1 MVERFNEEE
10 VRKCYRFLQHE
21 KETEIR
27 IIDPKKFK
35 KPESTFVHSEDEF
48 VKECKKCNGKYNI
61 YAGINERSAFGTSKS
76 EVISVKTIVIDIDA
90 IKPKDKKD
98 EAATEEELKLAEKD
112 CDKILNE
119 IKKTTCPLPVK
130 LFSGNGF
137 QIWIALPKIEIT
149 NENRNKIEEKLQSF
163 QEIVKEKF
171 QEFGSIDKIG
181 DLPRIIKVWGTLN
194 IKGNNTE
201 ERPYRIAKIVGEG
214 KREEDDITKN
224 RILKL
229 TIDEFETIPIQ
240 KIEEI
245 NNEYIPKPI
254 SFILNEYEH
263 ETSSGWMRIIETLS
277 SFFRGIGLEKEKT
290 LSHVISWT
298 RKQPYREKNEER
310 EVINIINRIYKNKI
324 MCPNFNKIINKSTG
338 YPYFGLKE
346 LFKDVNLGV
355 DWKKFKNPVSY
366 YKDKE
371 KEEKTKEGG
380 FLFSEFGSFT
390 NFLDIAKEFIKKQPM
405 YYDNS
410 KIWWGWNYK
419 NFKWEII
426 DETDLMNAIDK
437 YTINPTVNSKI
448 RNELLEALKRV
459 SRLNI
464 PKKPKKTWIQF
475 KDKVIDFKTGI
486 EIDAKPEYF
495 ITNPIPWTLHKEKFV
510 NTPKMDKIFEEWV
523 GKEYVQTL
531 YEIIAYCLIPD
542 YPIHRLFCLIGAGL
556 NGKSCF
562 LRLLKKFVG
571 ENNVTS
577 TELDILLNSRFEIT
591 RLHKKLVCVMGETN
605 FAEMS
610 KTSVIKKLT
619 GQDIIGFE
627 YKNKNPFEDTNYAK
641 ILIATNNLPSTTDKT
656 IGFYR
661 RWLIIDFPNRFSEQ
675 KDILDDIPEEE
686 YEILTIKSI
695 GILKDLLERR
705 KFNNEGTIEEREKRY
720 EDKSDPLEKFIKEFT
735 NLKDSEGNI
744 PKWEF
749 EKTLNE
755 WLAENRH
762 RKMSD
767 RTIVKKMREKGIEED
782 RVYVDWWENDIQT
795 RKQIRAWVG
804 IKWKDKTKND

>member
-1 MVERFNEEE
+1 MWND
-10 VRKCYRFLQHE
+10 
-21 KETEIR
+21 KE
-27 IIDPKKFK
+27 FK
-35 KPESTFVHSEDEF
+35 WENKDD
-48 VKECKKCNGKYNI
+48 K
-61 YAGINERSAFGTSKS
+61 
-76 EVISVKTIVIDIDA
+76 DI
-90 IKPKDKKD
+90 
-98 EAATEEELKLAEKD
+98 L
-112 CDKILNE
+112 
-119 IKKTTCPLPVK
+119 
-130 LFSGNGF
+130 
-137 QIWIALPKIEIT
+137 
-149 NENRNKIEEKLQSF
+149 
-163 QEIVKEKF
+163 
-171 QEFGSIDKIG
+171 
-181 DLPRIIKVWGTLN
+181 IKVSEN
-194 IKGNNTE
+194 SNANT
-201 ERPYRIAKIVGEG
+201 
-214 KREEDDITKN
+214 
-224 RILKL
+224 
-229 TIDEFETIPIQ
+229 
-240 KIEEI
+240 I
-245 NNEYIPKPI
+245 N
-254 SFILNEYEH
+254 S
-263 ETSSGWMRIIETLS
+263 
-277 SFFRGIGLEKEKT
+277 KEKT
-290 LSHVISWT
+290 EIIEAMQQYG
-298 RKQPYREKNEER
+298 RKQ
-310 EVINIINRIYKNKI
+310 I
-324 MCPNFNKIINKSTG
+324 
-338 YPYFGLKE
+338 
-346 LFKDVNLGV
+346 
-355 DWKKFKNPVSY
+355 
-366 YKDKE
+366 
-371 KEEKTKEGG
+371 
-380 FLFSEFGSFT
+380 
-390 NFLDIAKEFIKKQPM
+390 PM
-405 YYDNS
+405 
-410 KIWWGWNYK
+410 
-419 NFKWEII
+419 
-426 DETDLMNAIDK
+426 
-437 YTINPTVNSKI
+437 
-448 RNELLEALKRV
+448 
-459 SRLNI
+459 
-464 PKKPKKTWIQF
+464 KPKKTWIQF
-475 KDKVIDFKTGI
+475 KDVLIDFKTGE
-486 EIDAKPEYF
+486 EIKATPKYF

-510 NTPKMDKIFEEWV
+510 NTPTMDKIFEEWV

-531 YEIIAYCLIPD
+531 YEIIAYCLVPD

-610 KTSVIKKLT
+610 KTSIIKKLT

-686 YEILTIKSI
+686 YEILTIKSV

-705 KFNNEGTIEEREKRY
+705 EFKNEGTIEEREKRY

-795 RKQIRAWVG
+795 KKQIRAWVG